1 MKTQIV
7 LRLFD
12 RLSSGKVV
20 NREEFCK
27 ENFISKRTFFRY
39 VKEIEQYLKSDKPD
53 TYIDN
58 DSGIGEYV
66 FKKEKS
72 KE

>member
-20 NREEFCK
+20 KRGEFCK
-27 ENFISKRTFFRY
+27 EHFISKRTFFRY
-39 VKEIEQYLKSDKPD
+39 VKEIESYLKSDKPD
-53 TYIDN
+53 IHISNTD
-58 DSGIGEYV
+58 GVGEYV
-66 FKKEKS
+66 FKKGE
-72 KE
+72 

>member
-12 RLSSGKVV
+12 RLSSAKVV